1 MFIIHKN
8 TVMSIG
14 YTLNGSA
21 NPGRAFPYFALTHT
35 HIHTLKY
42 IKEAQKKGRKK
53 IRP

>member
-35 HIHTLKY
+35 HIKIY
-42 IKEAQKKGRKK
+42 KRGIKK
-53 IRP
+53 RPEINLA